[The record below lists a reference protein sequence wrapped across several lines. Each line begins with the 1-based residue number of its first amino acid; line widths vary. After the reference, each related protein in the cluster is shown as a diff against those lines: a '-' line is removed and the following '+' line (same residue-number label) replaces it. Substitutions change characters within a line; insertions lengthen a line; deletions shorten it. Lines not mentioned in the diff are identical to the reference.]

1 MSYNLIM
8 NKEKLLKRMTFMVFF
23 IFIVNFLAMKFYW
36 YSSLWWFDMPMHFLG
51 GFFLGMLGIYILS
64 LKDFNFS
71 EFLKIFLFVLVIGI
85 GWEVFEV
92 LVNQISH
99 NPFYILDTI
108 SDIFFDVSGGLS
120 AILYLCQKN

>member
-1 MSYNLIM
+1 M
-8 NKEKLLKRMTFMVFF
+8 NKEKLLKRMALMVFF

-51 GFFLGMLGIYILS
+51 GFFLGMIGLYL
-64 LKDFNFS
+64 LLPKDFSSAYVFK
-71 EFLKIFLFVLVIGI
+71 LFLFVLVVGA
-85 GWEVFEV
+85 GWEVFEII
-92 LVNQISH
+92 VNQISS

-120 AILYLCQKN
+120 AILYLCRKN